1 MKKQKVS
8 TYGFFLKR
16 KLLLITALVVS
27 MQVFA
32 FADEADEKTKT
43 LLNRIDALEKKVES
57 LNRKLEMQSTLE
69 ASKIGEEIVEKKVQ
83 AALDKRKEAVTQ
95 TMDLLKGIN
104 ISGFVDTS
112 YTYNAQ
118 NPDTSSTT
126 GATNP
131 ARVFDTEANNFNVR
145 AAELVMEKLPPDE
158 GGAGFRTDLYFGS
171 DAEVITPNG
180 SARDQ
185 FDLEQAY
192 IQLKPNG
199 FNLPFGH
206 WQWIK
211 IGKFVTMHGSEVIEA
226 KDNWNFSRGLLFG
239 YAIPFTHTGI
249 RAGYQLTEK
258 LSSYLG
264 LVNGWDNVK
273 DNNNAKSVEAALG
286 WTATDKLSFNL
297 AGMYGPEQTTN
308 NHSQRAL
315 IDFVTIYKLHPKWTL
330 MLNADYAHDEDAV
343 TAGKDGAWSG
353 VAGYV
358 KYDMTD
364 KISLISRT
372 EFFSDPQGL
381 RLTAGNP
388 QDIWETTFT
397 FELRP
402 YKDLITRLEYRY
414 DESSSN
420 IFSPYTPPKS
430 GDHQDT
436 IALEAIYA
444 F

>member
-1 MKKQKVS
+1 MKRQKSKVFF
-8 TYGFFLKR
+8 TAMAGICAFILFAQTGFVR
-16 KLLLITALVVS
+16 
-27 MQVFA
+27 
-32 FADEADEKTKT
+32 ADEKDETINA
-43 LLNRIDALEKKVES
+43 LLDRISNLERKVDEMNKKMEINKSVETAGFS
-57 LNRKLEMQSTLE
+57 EEVIHRKIEHVLAQ
-69 ASKIGEEIVEKKVQ
+69 
-83 AALDKRKEAVTQ
+83 KEQ
-95 TMDLLKGIN
+95 TEGGLLKAVKDIN
-104 ISGFVDTS
+104 VSGFVDTS
-112 YTYNAQ
+112 FTNNLQ
-118 NPDTSSTT
+118 NPDTSSATSGG
-126 GATNP
+126 GANV

-145 AAELVMEKLPPDE
+145 AAEMVFEKLTPDE

-192 IQLKPNG
+192 IQLKPDG
-199 FNLPFGH
+199 FKLPIGN
-206 WQWIK
+206 WQWLK
-211 IGKFVTMHGSEVIEA
+211 LGKFVTMHGSEVIEA

-249 RAGYQLTEK
+249 RAGYQLTDS
-258 LSSYLG
+258 LAGYLG
-264 LVNGWDNVK
+264 VNNGWDNVK
-273 DNNNAKSVEAALG
+273 DNNRGKSLEAALG
-286 WTATDKLSFNL
+286 LTASDKLSFNL

-315 IDFVTIYKLHPKWTL
+315 IDFITTYKLHPKLTF
-330 MLNADYAHDEDAV
+330 MLNADYAHEEDGV
-343 TAGKDGAWSG
+343 TAGKDAEWSG
-353 VAGYV
+353 VAAYL
-358 KYDMTD
+358 KYDLSE
-364 KISLISRT
+364 KISLVNRT

-397 FELRP
+397 FEVRP
-402 YKDLITRLEYRY
+402 YKNLITRLEYRY

-420 IFSPYTPPKS
+420 IFSPHTPPKS

-436 IALEAIYA
+436 IALQAIYS

>member
-1 MKKQKVS
+1 MSKLFRKKIVVIAV
-8 TYGFFLKR
+8 
-16 KLLLITALVVS
+16 LLLTGFSLNGP
-27 MQVFA
+27 VFA
-32 FADEADEKTKT
+32 GGTDETT
-43 LLNRIDALEKKVES
+43 NVLLERIAALEKKVED
-57 LNRKLEMQSTLE
+57 LNRKLEIGSSVE
-69 ASKIGEEIVEKKVQ
+69 AAKITDEVVQKKVEEVLKQ
-83 AALDKRKEAVTQ
+83 KE
-95 TMDLLKGIN
+95 DSSGSLLKAVRDVN

-112 YTYNAQ
+112 YTYNTQ
-118 NPDTSSTT
+118 NPDTSSATSGG
-126 GATNP
+126 GANA

-145 AAELVMEKLPPDE
+145 AAEVVFEKLPPAE

-199 FNLPFGH
+199 FKLPIGD

-249 RAGYQLTEK
+249 RAGYQLSDS
-258 LSSYLG
+258 LAGYLG
-264 LVNGWDNVK
+264 VNNGWDNVK
-273 DNNNAKSVEAALG
+273 DNNRGKSLEAALG
-286 WTATDKLSFNL
+286 WTASDKLSFNL
-297 AGMYGPEQTTN
+297 AGMFGPEQTTN

-315 IDFVTIYKLHPKWTL
+315 IDFITTYKFHPKWTF
-330 MLNADYAHDEDAV
+330 MLNADYAHEEDGV
-343 TAGKDGAWSG
+343 TAGKDASWSG
-353 VAGYV
+353 VAAYL
-358 KYDMTD
+358 KYDLSD
-364 KISLISRT
+364 KISLVNRT

-388 QDIWETTFT
+388 QEIWETTFT

-420 IFSPYTPPKS
+420 IFSPHTPPKS

-436 IALEAIYA
+436 IALEAIYL

>member
-1 MKKQKVS
+1 M
-8 TYGFFLKR
+8 R
-16 KLLLITALVVS
+16 KLARNKMVITVVLLLVS
-27 MQVFA
+27 FSLNGPVFA
-32 FADEADEKTKT
+32 GGSDETTNA
-43 LLNRIDALEKKVES
+43 LLERISALEKRVED
-57 LNRKLEMQSTLE
+57 LNRKLEISSSVD
-69 ASKIGEEIVEKKVQ
+69 AAKISDEVVQKKVEEVLKQ
-83 AALDKRKEAVTQ
+83 KEETEGG
-95 TMDLLKGIN
+95 LLKAVKDIN
-104 ISGFVDTS
+104 VSGFVDTS
-112 YTYNAQ
+112 YTYNTQ
-118 NPDTSSTT
+118 NPDTSSATSGG
-126 GATNP
+126 GANV

-145 AAELVMEKLPPDE
+145 AAEVVLEKLPPEE
-158 GGAGFRTDLYFGS
+158 GGAGFRTDLFFGS

-199 FNLPFGH
+199 LNLPIGN

-249 RAGYQLTEK
+249 RAGYQLTDS
-258 LSSYLG
+258 LAGYLG
-264 LVNGWDNVK
+264 INNGWDNVK
-273 DNNNAKSVEAALG
+273 DNNRGKSVEASLG
-286 WTATDKLSFNL
+286 WTASDKLSFNL
-297 AGMYGPEQTTN
+297 AGMFGPEQATN

-315 IDFVTIYKLHPKWTL
+315 IDFITTYKFHPKWTF
-330 MLNADYAHDEDAV
+330 MLNADYAHEEDGV
-343 TAGKDGAWSG
+343 TAGKDASWSG
-353 VAGYV
+353 IAAYL
-358 KYDMTD
+358 KYDLSD
-364 KISLISRT
+364 KISLVNRT

-420 IFSPYTPPKS
+420 IFSPHTPPKS

-436 IALEAIYA
+436 IALEAIYL

>member
-1 MKKQKVS
+1 M
-8 TYGFFLKR
+8 
-16 KLLLITALVVS
+16 
-27 MQVFA
+27 
-32 FADEADEKTKT
+32 
-43 LLNRIDALEKKVES
+43 
-57 LNRKLEMQSTLE
+57 
-69 ASKIGEEIVEKKVQ
+69 
-83 AALDKRKEAVTQ
+83 
-95 TMDLLKGIN
+95 
-104 ISGFVDTS
+104 
-112 YTYNAQ
+112 
-118 NPDTSSTT
+118 
-126 GATNP
+126 
-131 ARVFDTEANNFNVR
+131 
-145 AAELVMEKLPPDE
+145 
-158 GGAGFRTDLYFGS
+158 
-171 DAEVITPNG
+171 
-180 SARDQ
+180 
-185 FDLEQAY
+185 
-192 IQLKPNG
+192 
-199 FNLPFGH
+199 
-206 WQWIK
+206 
-211 IGKFVTMHGSEVIEA
+211 
-226 KDNWNFSRGLLFG
+226 
-239 YAIPFTHTGI
+239 
-249 RAGYQLTEK
+249 
-258 LSSYLG
+258 
-264 LVNGWDNVK
+264 VNGWDNVK

-315 IDFVTIYKLHPKWTL
+315 IDFVTTYKLHPKWTL